1 MRTTLDLDDSLARR
15 LKARAAREGQ
25 TMTRL
30 VEDAVRRYLSDS
42 GVDSRTYQLKLLTKR
57 GKAVAGIDFDDR
69 ESIYEAMERP

>member
-1 MRTTLDLDDSLARR
+1 
-15 LKARAAREGQ
+15 
-25 TMTRL
+25 MTRL

-42 GVDSRTYQLKLLTKR
+42 GVPSRGFELKLLTKR